1 MTTAPMIRLILTL
14 VLFLPM
20 SLAMADVTG
29 KASVVDG
36 DTIWI
41 GKTKIRLWAIDA
53 PETNQECHRNEI
65 PWKCGV
71 ASTEH
76 LKSFIANKSV
86 TCEDRGK
93 DHYKRMIGKCRVGSL
108 DIGAEMIEAGM
119 AMPYWKYGG
128 DYYKQVFFEARGQG
142 IGMFAGTYVPPWEW
156 RRRRRI

>member
-1 MTTAPMIRLILTL
+1 MLRFVFAIV
-14 VLFLPM
+14 VLAFP

-29 KASVVDG
+29 PARVVDG

-53 PETNQECHRNEI
+53 PETKQECYRNEI

-76 LKSFIANKSV
+76 LKSFIGEKAV
-86 TCEDRGK
+86 TCENRGRDR
-93 DHYKRMIGKCRVGSL
+93 YRRMIGKCRVGSL

-128 DYYKQVFFEARGQG
+128 DYYKQVFFEAREQG
-142 IGMFAGTYVPPWEW
+142 AGMFAGTYTPPWEW